1 MGAHTAAE
9 LLIIFGD
16 NPDRIRSEAAFAK
29 LCGACPIPASSGM
42 TTGRHRLNR
51 GGHRHANAALYRAVI
66 VRMRFHQ
73 PTRDYVAR
81 RTADGRTKREIIRCL
96 KRFLAREIYQR
107 VMTDFR
113 TRKPSSRPLKT
124 RVLTYRGVST
134 FQEDPLHKREPQ
146 GESRLEFGM
155 PHAARGTLPLFDP
168 APVVSERVSD
178 RTAAFVDLVQS
189 FSEFGQPSAEIRE
202 GPIRYLINEF
212 WTSGQR
218 QAHSIHEVSYRACFK
233 AQLPEFFIKRLTR
246 PGDAIYDPFMGRG
259 TTPVQAA
266 LMGRRPIG
274 NDINPLSVLFCR
286 PRLEPPAITDVA
298 RRLDEIRWEKGES
311 DDPDLLAFYSPQTLR
326 HVCALREWLL
336 ERAPLDQTP
345 DPVDDWIRMV
355 AINRLSGHSP
365 GFFSV
370 YTLPPN
376 QAVSA
381 KSQRKI
387 NERRGQIPPDRNVKK
402 LILRKTASLLHDGP
416 VPSHPPVLLMTGTA
430 QSTPTIQDSSVQLV
444 VTSPPFLDI
453 VQYAE
458 DNWLRSW
465 FAGIDTSSVAIAHHR
480 TEIAWQDMIRETL
493 SELGRIVMAGG
504 HVAFEVGEV
513 RNGKVLLE
521 RLVWEAAEDLPFDR
535 LFVMVNQQEFTK
547 TANCWGVRNNTKGT
561 NTNRIVVLRRH

>member
-1 MGAHTAAE
+1 
-9 LLIIFGD
+9 
-16 NPDRIRSEAAFAK
+16 
-29 LCGACPIPASSGM
+29 
-42 TTGRHRLNR
+42 
-51 GGHRHANAALYRAVI
+51 
-66 VRMRFHQ
+66 
-73 PTRDYVAR
+73 
-81 RTADGRTKREIIRCL
+81 
-96 KRFLAREIYQR
+96 
-107 VMTDFR
+107 
-113 TRKPSSRPLKT
+113 
-124 RVLTYRGVST
+124 
-134 FQEDPLHKREPQ
+134 
-146 GESRLEFGM
+146 M

-430 QSTPTIQDSSVQLV
+430 QSTPTIQNSSVQLV